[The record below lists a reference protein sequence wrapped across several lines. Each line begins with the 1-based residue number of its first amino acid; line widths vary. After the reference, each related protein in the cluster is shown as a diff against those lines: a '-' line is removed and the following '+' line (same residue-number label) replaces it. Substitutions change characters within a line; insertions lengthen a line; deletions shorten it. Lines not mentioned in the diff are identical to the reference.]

1 QKKNRMLHVLVIV
14 SLGNKADAR
23 SGAALDLIEHARA
36 GAVGENTAFA
46 SAQLKYL
53 LQYRHAL
60 AHRPRAGKRSEIAMR
75 LLQLAAMEA
84 QLRKAFTGQTN
95 VGIALVVAEQYVVA
109 RLVRLDE
116 IVFEQQRFALGTS
129 HGGFDARD
137 LADHHGG
144 ARMMVGFLEVTRY
157 AFLQVARLAHIQSLS
172 CRVQHA

>member
-1 QKKNRMLHVLVIV
+1 
-14 SLGNKADAR
+14 
-23 SGAALDLIEHARA
+23 
-36 GAVGENTAFA
+36 
-46 SAQLKYL
+46 
-53 LQYRHAL
+53 
-60 AHRPRAGKRSEIAMR
+60 MR

-157 AFLQVARLAHIQSLS
+157 AFLQVARLAHIQSLAG
-172 CRVQHA
+172 RVQHPVNTRTVGQRREHLLCVEALGSLRRVGFGCCHGYQNVMRLTTHLYHAAGATAFVIRFAR